1 MSDVKR
7 RVQHGSLY
15 ISKSNGTI
23 RTYPLRLLRQ
33 LPISSSGRLR
43 SRIQAHAYS
52 VPESPQSI
60 EKVKVVLER
69 NIPGT
74 RPNGRVGFKTFP
86 SLTATWCCFMQAARW
101 ADDIRLRDKQHHR
114 GPWHYINF
122 PFKPKGQPDSV
133 QTREP
138 ELVNILTAMADN
150 QRIVAN
156 ETDPERKTIA

>member
-33 LPISSSGRLR
+33 LPTSSSGRLR

-60 EKVKVVLER
+60 EKVKVVLEKH
-69 NIPGT
+69 PWYT
-74 RPNGRVGFKTFP
+74 TQWQGRLQDVPIADRDMVLFYAGGEVG
-86 SLTATWCCFMQAARW
+86 
-101 ADDIRLRDKQHHR
+101 
-114 GPWHYINF
+114 
-122 PFKPKGQPDSV
+122 
-133 QTREP
+133 
-138 ELVNILTAMADN
+138 
-150 QRIVAN
+150 
-156 ETDPERKTIA
+156 